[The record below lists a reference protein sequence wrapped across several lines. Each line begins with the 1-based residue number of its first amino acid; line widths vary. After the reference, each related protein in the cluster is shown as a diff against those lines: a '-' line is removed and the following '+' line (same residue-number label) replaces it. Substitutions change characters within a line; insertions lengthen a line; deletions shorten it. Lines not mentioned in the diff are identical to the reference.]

1 MSIKKFMLS
10 TVRRLVIL
18 SRTPISLHLNNLIFA
33 GKLEMVVAS
42 VSAIVNTRP
51 ENANRILFVI

>member
-10 TVRRLVIL
+10 TARRLVIL

-33 GKLEMVVAS
+33 GKLEMVVGS